1 MSTIVFVDDNSKWT
15 ANYKRMLTPFQN
27 ELHCVYFQQP
37 EEAMEYMSAHPT
49 EVLVCEL
56 DLPVMSGPELFEMV
70 DMLSPATVKIGMA
83 QVRNVAETL
92 DMLNQIKIYK
102 LILKPFFLAEDLIV
116 PIRAALEHYTECAK
130 EREFQQKIE
139 KNLQI
144 LNKETEELLKKMK
157 KKKQGHDRILKAMIG
172 MVEQNLSL
180 PVAEFDSEKKMSVKN
195 YCEELLREFFQYY
208 MYEKKNL
215 IFYLNYLKNKF
226 HFPGK
231 SCNFLIRSKVAGEI
245 PVTVMNRI
253 AYVMFLNGFLCEQC
267 LESYHIEN
275 VLEEE
280 EKEYVLHVRYRW
292 AESNYRETNPKVIKL
307 LQHMV
312 KELQVTLSD
321 HMAEG
326 DGEQGHVMKLY
337 FRKEEGKCAAF
348 L

>member
-1 MSTIVFVDDNSKWT
+1 MSTIVFVDDSSKWT
-15 ANYKRMLTPFQN
+15 ANYKRMLTPYQN
-27 ELHCVYFQQP
+27 ELHCVYFEQP
-37 EEAMEYMSAHPT
+37 EEALEYMSAHPT

-83 QVRNVAETL
+83 QVRNVADTL

-116 PIRAALEHYTECAK
+116 PIRAALNHYNECTK
-130 EREFQQKIE
+130 ERELQQKVE
-139 KNLQI
+139 KKLQI

-157 KKKQGHDRILKAMIG
+157 KKKQGHDRILKAMLG

-180 PVAEFDSEKKMSVKN
+180 PVAEFDPEKKTLVKG

-215 IFYLNYLKNKF
+215 IFYLSYLKNKF

-231 SCNFLIRSKVAGEI
+231 SCNFLIRSKVEGEI

-253 AYVMFLNGFLCEQC
+253 AYVMFLSGFLCEQC
-267 LESYHIEN
+267 LESYYIEN
-275 VLEEE
+275 VLGEE
-280 EKEYVLHVRYRW
+280 EKEYVLHVRYYW
-292 AESNYRETNPKVIKL
+292 TESNYKVMDPKVIKL
-307 LQHMV
+307 LQRMV
-312 KELQVTLSD
+312 RELEVTLSD
-321 HMAEG
+321 RMTDG

-337 FRKEEGKCAAF
+337 FKKEET